1 MTIRPLV
8 KELVGGV
15 SSSHNENANKDA
27 NVIPTMRD
35 MMAGITSKDYA
46 ESIIPP
52 HMVAAHKAGDIH
64 IHDLDYSF
72 TLPMTNCCLV
82 NLTGMFKNGFKMGDA
97 RIESPKSFAVAAAVM
112 AQITAH
118 VSSHQYGGTTLA
130 NVDQVLAPYAKLSW
144 DKHLATAAEFGLSY
158 EEQYR
163 YANKLTQKEIY
174 DGIQG
179 FEYEINTLFTTNGQ
193 TPFVTISFGMGV
205 NWFEREIQKAIL
217 NVRIKGLGKNGTTP
231 VFPKLVMFMEDGI
244 NLNPKDPNYEVKQL
258 ALECASKRMYP
269 DIIST
274 KNNRSITGSKTPVS
288 PMGCRSFLSGLES
301 GELDGRNNL
310 GVVSIN
316 IPRIAIESAG
326 DRKMFYSLL
335 NDRFDLALDASM
347 ERIRKLKGA
356 KAKVAPILYCEGAFG
371 LYLDPEEEF
380 LPHLKSRASIS
391 IGYIG
396 LHEASMYMTGNST
409 ANDVEAQA
417 FAVGIAEH
425 LNKLCE
431 KAHIDT
437 GWGFSLYS
445 TPSESL
451 CDRLLRLDREKYG
464 VIQGITDKDWYTNSF
479 HIPVDAELN
488 PYDKIDAEK
497 EFHWIASGGHISY
510 VELPNMRN
518 NLEALEQ
525 IWDYAME
532 NLSYFGTNT
541 PVDKCYECGFD
552 GEFKCT
558 SKGFSCPSCGNHDS
572 AKMSVIRR
580 VCGYL
585 GAPLARG
592 FNKGKQAEV
601 SSRVKHVK

>member
-1 MTIRPLV
+1 MIRTQVEHLV
-8 KELVGGV
+8 QGI
-15 SSSHNENANKDA
+15 SASHNENANKDA

-35 MMAGITSKDYA
+35 MMAGIASKDYA
-46 ESIIPP
+46 LSVLPE
-52 HMVAAHKAGDIH
+52 HLAQAHQNGDIH
-64 IHDLDYSF
+64 IHDLDYAF

-97 RIESPKSFAVAAAVM
+97 RIETPKSFSVAAAVM

-130 NVDQVLAPYAKLSW
+130 NVDQVLAPFAKMSW
-144 DKHLATAAEFGLSY
+144 QKHLDTASEFGLSY
-158 EEQYR
+158 KEQYR
-163 YANKLTQKEIY
+163 YANKLTRKEIY

-193 TPFVTISFGMGV
+193 TPFVTITFGMGN

-217 NVRIKGLGKNGTTP
+217 NVRIKGLGKNGITP
-231 VFPKLVMFMEDGI
+231 VFPKLVMFIEEGL
-244 NLNPKDPNYEVKQL
+244 NLNPGDPNYEIKQL
-258 ALECASKRMYP
+258 AMECATKRMYP
-269 DIIST
+269 DIISA
-274 KNNRSITGSKTPVS
+274 KNNRSITGSSVPVS
-288 PMGCRSFLSGLES
+288 PMGCRSFLAGINS

-316 IPRIAIESAG
+316 IPKIAIEADG
-326 DRKMFYSLL
+326 DIEKFYFILRKK
-335 NDRFDLALDASM
+335 FDLAVDASM
-347 ERIRKLKGA
+347 ERIKHLEGA
-356 KAKVAPILYCEGAFG
+356 KAKVAPILYMEGAFG
-371 LYLDPEEEF
+371 LYLDAEDEF
-380 LPHLKSRASIS
+380 LPHLKERASIS

-396 LHEASMYMTGNST
+396 LYEAALLLTGNST
-409 ANDVEAQA
+409 ADNFEAQKVA
-417 FAVGIAEH
+417 EKIAEY
-425 LNKLCE
+425 LNIKCTRA
-431 KAHIDT
+431 KQVT
-437 GWGFSLYS
+437 GWSFSLYS

-451 CDRLLRLDREKYG
+451 CDRFCRLDREKYG
-464 VIQGITDKDWYTNSF
+464 IIDGVTDKDWYTNSF
-479 HIPVDAELN
+479 HVPVEAELN
-488 PYDKIDAEK
+488 PYDKIDVEK
-497 EFHWIASGGHISY
+497 KFHWLASGGHISY

-518 NLEALEQ
+518 NIEALEQ

-541 PVDKCYECGFD
+541 PVDKCYECGYD
-552 GEFKCT
+552 GEFSCT

-601 SSRVKHVK
+601 AARVKHQK